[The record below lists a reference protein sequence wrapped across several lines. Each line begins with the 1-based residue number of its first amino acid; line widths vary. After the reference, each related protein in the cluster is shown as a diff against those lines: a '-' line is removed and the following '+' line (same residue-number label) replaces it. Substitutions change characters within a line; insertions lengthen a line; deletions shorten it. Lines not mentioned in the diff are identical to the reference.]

1 MANRATVRLT
11 TDSLVQ
17 YRLRIDSVTRTV
29 TFVTGPDPAKNVV
42 LAYTMPDAEHLVLRG
57 RLAGDSVDMRF
68 KRRSE
73 QSYLLVNRG
82 FHLVN
87 EAVVR

>member
-1 MANRATVRLT
+1 MIAVSAGVRKT
-11 TDSLVQ
+11 HPG
-17 YRLRIDSVTRTV
+17 
-29 TFVTGPDPAKNVV
+29 FVPAKSIV

-87 EAVVR
+87 EAPLFR